1 MAQRTNSTEKRKEF
15 IMFEQE
21 EMIENVEP
29 TTEEAEVQVEQETEE
44 VIADESAK
52 VYTEEDFRIYK
63 EEHDR
68 KLDKK
73 VSRAEAKIRK
83 EYERKYGNLET
94 VLRAGTGKESVE
106 ELTDTFTDFYTSK
119 GVEIPTRPQYNS
131 NDIKVLARAE
141 ADEIINLGFE
151 EVIEETDRLAKIGVA
166 NMNDREKEVFR
177 TLAEYRQSEERNT
190 ELAKLG
196 VTKEVYTSQEFKDFA
211 SKFASST
218 PISEILNIY
227 NSTKPRKEV
236 QTAGSMKTNRTD
248 LVKDYYTDADLERM
262 TEEDLDKPGVWEA
275 VRRSMTGGT
284 K

>member
-1 MAQRTNSTEKRKEF
+1 MARRTHSTEKRKEF

-29 TTEEAEVQVEQETEE
+29 TTEEAEVQVEQDEEE

-68 KLDKK
+68 RLDKK

-83 EYERKYGNLET
+83 EYERKYGNLEN
-94 VLRAGTGKESVE
+94 VLRAGSGRETVE
-106 ELTDTFTDFYTSK
+106 EMTDAFAEHYK
-119 GVEIPTRPQYNS
+119 KQGINIPEQPQYNA

-141 ADEIINLGFE
+141 ADEIIGMGFDEVVE
-151 EVIEETDRLAKIGVA
+151 EVDRLAKIGVA
-166 NMNDREKEVFR
+166 NMNDRDKEVFR
-177 TLAEYRQSEERNT
+177 TLAEYRQKEERNT
-190 ELAKLG
+190 EYEKLG

-211 SKFASST
+211 SKFTKDT
-218 PISEILNIY
+218 PVNEIINIF
-227 NSTKPRKEV
+227 NSMKPRNQV

-248 LVKDYYTDADLERM
+248 QVKDYYTEADIERL
-262 TEEDLDKPGVWEA
+262 TLDDLDKPGVWEA
-275 VRRSMTGGT
+275 VRRSMTGGR
-284 K
+284 

>member
-1 MAQRTNSTEKRKEF
+1 MARRTHSTEKRKEF

-29 TTEEAEVQVEQETEE
+29 TTEEAEVQVEQDEEE

-68 KLDKK
+68 RLDKK

-83 EYERKYGNLET
+83 EYERKYGNLEN
-94 VLRAGTGKESVE
+94 VLRAGSGRETVE
-106 ELTDTFTDFYTSK
+106 EMTDAFAEHYK
-119 GVEIPTRPQYNS
+119 KQGINIPEQPQYNA

-141 ADEIINLGFE
+141 ADEIIGMGFD

-177 TLAEYRQSEERNT
+177 TLAEYRQKEERNT
-190 ELAKLG
+190 EYEKLG

-211 SKFASST
+211 SKFTKDT
-218 PISEILNIY
+218 PVNEIINIF
-227 NSTKPRKEV
+227 NSMKPRKEV

-248 LVKDYYTDADLERM
+248 QVKDYYTEADIERL
-262 TEEDLDKPGVWEA
+262 TLDDLDKPGVWEA
-275 VRRSMTGGT
+275 VRRSMTGGR
-284 K
+284 

>member
-15 IMFEQE
+15 IMSEQF
-21 EMIENVEP
+21 IENVAP
-29 TTEEAEVQVEQETEE
+29 STEETEVQVEQ
-44 VIADESAK
+44 IADESAK

-83 EYERKYGNLET
+83 EYERKYGNLEN

-106 ELTDTFTDFYTSK
+106 EITDTFANFYKEK
-119 GVEIPTRPQYNS
+119 GLSIQEQPQYNA

-141 ADEIINLGFE
+141 ADEIIGMGFD

-166 NMNDREKEVFR
+166 NMSDREKEVFR
-177 TLAEYRQSEERNT
+177 TLAEYRQKEERNT
-190 ELAKLG
+190 EFEKLG

-211 SKFASST
+211 KQFTKET
-218 PISEILNIY
+218 PVNQIINYY
-227 NSTKPRKEV
+227 NSLKPRKEV

-248 LVKDYYTDADLERM
+248 MVKDYYTDADLERM
-262 TEEDLDKPGVWEA
+262 TLEDLDKPGVWEA
-275 VRRSMTGGT
+275 VRRSMTGG

>member
-1 MAQRTNSTEKRKEF
+1 
-15 IMFEQE
+15 MFEQE
-21 EMIENVEP
+21 ELIENVEP
-29 TTEEAEVQVEQETEE
+29 TTEESEVQVEQDTEE

-68 KLDKK
+68 RLDKK

-83 EYERKYGNLET
+83 EYERKYGNLEN
-94 VLRAGTGKESVE
+94 VLRAGTGQESVE
-106 ELTDTFTDFYTSK
+106 EITDTFSKFYKEK
-119 GVEIPTRPQYNS
+119 GVPIPTSPQYNT

-141 ADEIINLGFE
+141 ADEIIGMGFD

-177 TLAEYRQSEERNT
+177 TLAEYRQKEERNT
-190 ELAKLG
+190 EFEKLG

-211 SKFASST
+211 KQFTKET
-218 PISEILNIY
+218 PVNQIINYY
-227 NSTKPRKEV
+227 NSLKPRKEV

-248 LVKDYYTDADLERM
+248 MVKDYYTDADLERM
-262 TEEDLDKPGVWEA
+262 TLEDLDKPGVWEA
-275 VRRSMTGGT
+275 VRRSMTGG

>member
-1 MAQRTNSTEKRKEF
+1 
-15 IMFEQE
+15 MFEQE
-21 EMIENVEP
+21 ELIENVEP
-29 TTEEAEVQVEQETEE
+29 TTEEAEVQVEQDTEE

-83 EYERKYGNLET
+83 EYERKYGNLEN
-94 VLRAGTGKESVE
+94 VLRAGSGRETVE
-106 ELTDTFTDFYTSK
+106 EMTDAFAEHYK
-119 GVEIPTRPQYNS
+119 KHGINIPEQPQYNA

-141 ADEIINLGFE
+141 ADEIIGMGFD

-177 TLAEYRQSEERNT
+177 TLAEYRQKEERNT
-190 ELAKLG
+190 EFEKLG

-211 SKFASST
+211 KQFTKET
-218 PISEILNIY
+218 PVNQIINYY
-227 NSTKPRKEV
+227 NSLKPRKEV

-248 LVKDYYTDADLERM
+248 MVKDYYTDADLERM
-262 TEEDLDKPGVWEA
+262 TLEDLDKPGVWEA
-275 VRRSMTGGT
+275 VRRSMTGG

>member
-1 MAQRTNSTEKRKEF
+1 MARRTHSTEKRKEF

-21 EMIENVEP
+21 EMFENVEP
-29 TTEEAEVQVEQETEE
+29 TTEEAEVQVEQDEE
-44 VIADESAK
+44 VVADESAK

-68 KLDKK
+68 RLDKK

-83 EYERKYGNLET
+83 EYERKYGNLEN

-106 ELTDTFTDFYTSK
+106 EITDTFANFYKEK
-119 GVEIPTRPQYNS
+119 GVSIQEQPQYNA

-141 ADEIINLGFE
+141 ADEIIGMGFDEVVE
-151 EVIEETDRLAKIGVA
+151 EVDRLAKIGVA
-166 NMNDREKEVFR
+166 NMNDRDKEVFR
-177 TLAEYRQSEERNT
+177 TLAEYRQKEERNT
-190 ELAKLG
+190 EFEKLG

-211 SKFASST
+211 SKFTKDT
-218 PISEILNIY
+218 PVNEIINIF
-227 NSTKPRKEV
+227 NSMKPRNQV

-248 LVKDYYTDADLERM
+248 MVKDYYTDADLERM
-262 TEEDLDKPGVWEA
+262 TLEDLDKPGVWEA

>member
-1 MAQRTNSTEKRKEF
+1 MARRTHSTEKRKEF
-15 IMFEQE
+15 TMFEQE

-29 TTEEAEVQVEQETEE
+29 TTEEAEVQVEQEE

-68 KLDKK
+68 RLDKK

-83 EYERKYGNLET
+83 EYERKYGNLEN
-94 VLRAGTGKESVE
+94 VLRAGSGRETVE
-106 ELTDTFTDFYTSK
+106 EMTDAFAEHYK
-119 GVEIPTRPQYNS
+119 KQGINIPEQPQYNA

-141 ADEIINLGFE
+141 ADEIIGMGFDEVVE
-151 EVIEETDRLAKIGVA
+151 EVDRLAKIGVA
-166 NMNDREKEVFR
+166 NMNDRDKEVFR
-177 TLAEYRQSEERNT
+177 TLAEYRQKEERNT
-190 ELAKLG
+190 EFEKLG

-211 SKFASST
+211 SKFTKDT
-218 PISEILNIY
+218 PVNEIINIF
-227 NSTKPRKEV
+227 NSMKPRNQV

-248 LVKDYYTDADLERM
+248 MVKDYYTDADLERM
-262 TEEDLDKPGVWEA
+262 TLEDLDKPGVWEA

>member
-1 MAQRTNSTEKRKEF
+1 
-15 IMFEQE
+15 MFEQE
-21 EMIENVEP
+21 ELIENVEP
-29 TTEEAEVQVEQETEE
+29 TTEEAEVQVEQDEEE

-68 KLDKK
+68 RLDKK

-83 EYERKYGNLET
+83 EYEKKYGNLES

-106 ELTDTFTDFYTSK
+106 EITDTFSNFYKEK
-119 GVEIPTRPQYNS
+119 GVPIPTTPQYNA

-141 ADEIINLGFE
+141 ADEIIGMGFD

-177 TLAEYRQSEERNT
+177 TLAEYRQKEERNT
-190 ELAKLG
+190 EYEKLG

-211 SKFASST
+211 SKFTKDT
-218 PISEILNIY
+218 PVTEILNIY
-227 NSTKPRKEV
+227 NSMKPRKEV